1 MIFDT
6 TYSWDFQNWNSCIF
20 IQWWRREGQKASFY
34 PHIHT
39 LLGEIWAGALNVFF
53 KQRWHSNLY
62 IRYSLSHLWHMSSCI
77 YLIFASNILWI
88 CIVHSVNVSQFKVTP
103 WINLRCWYILFPQ
116 FLEHHLQEDIVF
128 PWDISGTCM
137 LPAICLSHHAC

>member
-1 MIFDT
+1 MSQLNYRFLIRKWYLKQHIVGIFKIGIHVFS
-6 TYSWDFQNWNSCIF
+6 YR
-20 IQWWRREGQKASFY
+20 WRREGQKASFY

-53 KQRWHSNLY
+53 KQRWYSNLY

-88 CIVHSVNVSQFKVTP
+88 CIIHPVNVSQFKATP
-103 WINLRCWYILFPQ
+103 WINVRCWYILC
-116 FLEHHLQEDIVF
+116 FL
-128 PWDISGTCM
+128 S
-137 LPAICLSHHAC
+137 S